1 MFKTNLLLAYRS
13 LMKEKGFTLINTI
26 GLALGLACFIL
37 IMVYVIHEH
46 SYEKFRSGNE
56 RTYRIYFHG
65 AFAKQMED
73 VDQGFLPFPMSEYL
87 QKNYPEIEQI
97 ATIDQNG
104 GAIVTYKNIAFQEWR
119 TLNADSNFFEMF
131 PADFIAGNPKTA
143 LYGSHKVV
151 LTETSAKKWF
161 GSEDPMGKLIKVGN
175 DSVLFE
181 VTAIVKD
188 PRTDTHV
195 KYSMLL
201 SDKSFPCL
209 NKESWSQSNRFRFI
223 YVKLRNNTSP
233 EQFESKLQTVMKNK
247 VVTSFEQ
254 VIGKPINEI
263 LGGSKLPTFHIQKIE
278 DIHLESKL
286 NIDVGG
292 ITGNKTMVSIATII
306 AFAILILACINF
318 INLST
323 ARFSNRMKEICVKK
337 TVGSSRT
344 SLFMQFMSESYLL
357 TFIAILLALAITE
370 LTIKPFCDIMQLE
383 YVISFYKIPH
393 FISFIATVFLLVGL
407 LSGAYPAIIMSSTT
421 ITDGLRGKFQSSK
434 RGTLLRKTLVVAQFT
449 ISFTIL
455 LGAFVINKQ
464 LAFIMADDKGY
475 TRENLVVLHNLPDI
489 KAENIKAFKEELLK
503 IKGVQNVAYT
513 NVYPTEFVFHND
525 FWKDDD
531 PTKSPNTYVFCPID
545 YDFVKTMKIT
555 IKKGRDFNK
564 EIMSDT
570 LAVLIN
576 ETAAKMLGYTN
587 PIGKRITTFTG
598 NPKQPTIYLTIIGVT
613 SDYNLQ
619 PVNKRIEPMTM
630 ALFSQTN
637 SYQNVLVRYDEGSK
651 KEVMANITKLWKQY
665 SNGNNL
671 ATEDM
676 QEVINWLYRS
686 EIAANRIITSFSII
700 CIIIASLGLIG
711 LVSYS
716 TLRRT
721 KEIGIRKAN
730 GAEVW
735 QILFALSKDT
745 MILISIAII
754 IALPISYFAISG
766 WLSQFAYHVNI
777 SVGIVVLAVVC
788 LFLIALLSEVTL
800 TLKAARQNPVKA
812 LRYE

>member
-46 SYEKFRSGNE
+46 SYEKFRSGYE

-73 VDQGFLPFPMSEYL
+73 VDQGFLPFPMSNYL
-87 QKNYPEIEQI
+87 LKNYPEIENL
-97 ATIDQNG
+97 ATLDQNG
-104 GAIVTYKNIAFQEWR
+104 GAIVSYKNIAFQEWR

-143 LYGSHKVV
+143 LNGSHKLV

-161 GSEDPMGKLIKVGN
+161 GNENPIGKLLKVGS
-175 DSVLFE
+175 DSVQFE
-181 VTAIVKD
+181 VTAVVKD
-188 PRTDTHV
+188 PRTDTHI

-201 SDKSFPCL
+201 SDKSFL
-209 NKESWSQSNRFRFI
+209 ISNKDSWIQSNRYRLI
-223 YVKLRNNTSP
+223 YVKLKKNASP
-233 EQFESKLQTVMKNK
+233 EQFESKLQTIMKTK
-247 VVTSFEQ
+247 IVTAFEQ
-254 VIGKPINEI
+254 ILGKPINEI
-263 LGGSKLPTFHIQKIE
+263 LGGSKVPTFRIQKIE
-278 DIHLESKL
+278 DVHLESKL
-286 NIDVGG
+286 NMDIGG

-344 SLFMQFMSESYLL
+344 SLFIQFMSESYLL

-370 LTIKPFCDIMQLE
+370 LTIKPFCDNMQLE
-383 YVISFYKIPH
+383 YVISFYNIPH
-393 FISFIATVFLLVGL
+393 FAIFIAIVFILVGL

-421 ITDGLRGKFQSSK
+421 ITDGLRGKFHSSK
-434 RGTLLRKTLVVAQFT
+434 KGALLRKTLVVAQFT

-455 LGAFVINKQ
+455 LGAIVINKQ
-464 LAFIMADDKGY
+464 LSFIMTDDKGY
-475 TRENLVVLHNLPDI
+475 TRENLVVLHNLSDI
-489 KAENIKAFKEELLK
+489 KQVNTKSFKEELQK
-503 IKGVQNVAYT
+503 IKGVKNVAFT
-513 NVYPTEFVFHND
+513 NIYPSEFVYHND

-531 PTKSPNTYVFCPID
+531 PTKSLNTYVFSSID
-545 YDFVKTMKIT
+545 FDFVKTMKIT

-564 EIMSDT
+564 EIKTDS

-576 ETAAKMLGYTN
+576 ETAAKMLGYSN
-587 PIGKRITTFTG
+587 PIGKRLATYSG
-598 NPKQPTIYLTIIGVT
+598 DPKQPTFYLTIIGVT
-613 SDYNLQ
+613 SDFNIQ
-619 PVNKRIEPMTM
+619 PVNKKIEPMAM
-630 ALFSQTN
+630 AMYTNNN
-637 SYQNVLVRYDEGSK
+637 SYLDVLVRYEDGSK
-651 KEVMANITKLWKQY
+651 KEVIENITKLWKQY

-671 ATEDM
+671 AREDM
-676 QEVINWLYRS
+676 QEVINWHYRN
-686 EIAANRIITSFSII
+686 EISANKIITSFSII
-700 CIIIASLGLIG
+700 CIVIASLGLIG
-711 LVSYS
+711 LVLYS

-730 GAEVW
+730 GAEIW
-735 QILFALSKDT
+735 QILFTLSKDT
-745 MILISIAII
+745 MILISIAVI
-754 IALPISYFAISG
+754 IALPISYFAING

-777 SVGIVVLAVVC
+777 SIGLIAMAVVS
-788 LFLIALLSEVTL
+788 LYLIALLSEVTL